1 METYRRVEVTIL
13 LATYLID
20 GAQKAS
26 KMYDSLMKAGKW
38 TAAQNKT
45 EENELIDSIGELVA
59 ICETQGFIP
68 KFYVES
74 PNDKVDRVIQ
84 DMQIYTKELVTN
96 ELGLGNMI
104 ENALKAIQEEKE
116 QIDEARAYGEAVE
129 SKNEE
134 DELFDYSHT
143 ELDDED
149 FDEFYDFQD
158 ELTDEDLLEFNSQE
172 E

>member
-1 METYRRVEVTIL
+1 
-13 LATYLID
+13 
-20 GAQKAS
+20 
-26 KMYDSLMKAGKW
+26 MKAGKW

>member
-1 METYRRVEVTIL
+1 
-13 LATYLID
+13 
-20 GAQKAS
+20 
-26 KMYDSLMKAGKW
+26 MYDSLMKAGKW

-59 ICETQGFIP
+59 ICEKQGFIP
-68 KFYVES
+68 KFYVET

-84 DMQIYTKELVTN
+84 DMQIYTRELVTN

-116 QIDEARAYGEAVE
+116 SIDEARAYGEAVE

-149 FDEFYDFQD
+149 FDNFYDMQE
-158 ELTDEDLLEFNSQE
+158 ELTDEDLLEFNNQE

>member
-1 METYRRVEVTIL
+1 
-13 LATYLID
+13 
-20 GAQKAS
+20 
-26 KMYDSLMKAGKW
+26 MKAGKW

-59 ICETQGFIP
+59 ICEKQGFIP
-68 KFYVES
+68 KFYVET

-84 DMQIYTKELVTN
+84 DMQIYTRELVTN

-116 QIDEARAYGEAVE
+116 SIDEARAYGEAVE

-149 FDEFYDFQD
+149 FDNFYDMQE
-158 ELTDEDLLEFNSQE
+158 ELTDEDLLEFNNQE